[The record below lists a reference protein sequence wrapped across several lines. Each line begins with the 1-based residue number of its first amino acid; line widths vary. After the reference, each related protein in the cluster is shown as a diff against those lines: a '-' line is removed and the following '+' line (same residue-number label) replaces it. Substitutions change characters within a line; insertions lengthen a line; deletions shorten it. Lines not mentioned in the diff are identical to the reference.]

1 MNKLISTLS
10 YFYYGLQFSVGI
22 ITPFIVCLLLAD
34 YLKDKFSLGDWVTIV
49 AIILAFM
56 LAAADTISLGR
67 AFLKMMDNKKGDKTN
82 EQNGK
87 R

>member
-1 MNKLISTLS
+1 MNKLMNALS

-22 ITPFIVCLLLAD
+22 ITPFIVCILLAE
-34 YLKDKFSLGDWVTIV
+34 YLENKFSFGDWVTIV
-49 AIILAFM
+49 AIVLAFI
-56 LAAADTISLGR
+56 LAAADTISLGKV
-67 AFLKMMDNKKGDKTN
+67 FLKMMDNKKGDKTN